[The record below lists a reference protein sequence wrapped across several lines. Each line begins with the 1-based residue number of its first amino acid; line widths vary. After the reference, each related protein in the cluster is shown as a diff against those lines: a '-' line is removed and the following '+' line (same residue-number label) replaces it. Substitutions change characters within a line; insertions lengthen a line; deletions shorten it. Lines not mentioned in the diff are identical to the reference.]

1 MRVGTILFGAMLLL
15 LLAGSL
21 LFAYS
26 GLGDMPLAGWIALV
40 AGVVFSL
47 IIGIGLM
54 ALLFYSSRQGY
65 DEPPKLE
72 DTMNPMSTFNP
83 AQPCR
88 VHDEVNNKFLEWKP
102 EWAAH
107 YREHADKRSDGI
119 IAWDGYLL
127 DGWSEIAGRHQDPS
141 SH

>member
-1 MRVGTILFGAMLLL
+1 MRIGTALFAVALLL

-40 AGVVFSL
+40 VGVTFSL

-65 DEPPKLE
+65 DEPPKL
-72 DTMNPMSTFNP
+72 D
-83 AQPCR
+83 
-88 VHDEVNNKFLEWKP
+88 
-102 EWAAH
+102 
-107 YREHADKRSDGI
+107 DK
-119 IAWDGYLL
+119 
-127 DGWSEIAGRHQDPS
+127 
-141 SH
+141 